1 MQPIFSI
8 FRLAMMKRILLCV
21 AAVLSILFSQAQV
34 LSRAQAIADID
45 EYNKVLNEVH
55 YNPYLYISQKA
66 YAHKTD
72 SLKQS
77 IKDSLGVK
85 ALVLKISEL
94 TAALN
99 DGHSMPAIVQPPFQP
114 DFRKPI
120 YFPLALTAGQKDQL
134 LTGNNSFGIPAGA
147 VVLSINGQSMSRFY
161 PRAQGF
167 FGGLP
172 AFKKEMSARLLGNS
186 LYYAGLLPPFKVVY
200 SVKGKTAS
208 IALKGGITLKESLA
222 KAFPQVG
229 GTDYSFKI
237 INNKVGYINLLS
249 MGNDYQRYAKFFDS
263 CFTAMKANHIKTLA
277 IDLRNNSGGN
287 AIIAHLLISY
297 FNTKPYALSGG
308 RYWKVSQRYKDYLI
322 KRRDT
327 GNLYLK
333 QANGTIID
341 QRKCGAQ
348 EPMFVGND
356 HLFGGKV
363 YLITGPATFS
373 SAMQLA
379 DAAKQYHMATII
391 GEPTGE
397 NTNDFGETYKF
408 DLPNSK
414 IQIQLTTTFDLGAD
428 CDPKKSHP
436 VMPDHFLKLTGTAMP
451 EAMDPPIRYIL
462 KQSN

>member
-1 MQPIFSI
+1 
-8 FRLAMMKRILLCV
+8 MKRILLSLL
-21 AAVLSILFSQAQV
+21 AVLSVLCSQAQV
-34 LSRAQAIADID
+34 LTHAQAIADID
-45 EYNKVLNEVH
+45 EYNKVLYEVH
-55 YNPYLYISQKA
+55 YNPNLYISQKA
-66 YAHKTD
+66 YNRKTD

-77 IKDSLGVK
+77 IGDSISVK
-85 ALVLKISEL
+85 ALILKVSEL

-99 DGHSMPAIVQPPFQP
+99 DGHTMPSIVQPPFQP

-120 YFPLALTAGQKDQL
+120 YFPLALTANEKGQL
-134 LTGNNSFGIPAGA
+134 LSGANGFGIPAGA
-147 VVLSINGQSMSRFY
+147 VVLSVNGQNMNQFY
-161 PRAQGF
+161 RQAQGL

-172 AFKKEMSARLLGNS
+172 AFRKEMSARLMGNF
-186 LYYAGLLPPFKVVY
+186 LYNAGILPPFKITY
-200 SVKGKTAS
+200 SVKSQKHTAV
-208 IALKGGITLKESLA
+208 LKDGIVLKESLA
-222 KAFPQVG
+222 KAFPQIG
-229 GTDYSFKI
+229 GTDYSFKVI
-237 INNKVGYINLLS
+237 DNKVGYINLLS
-249 MGNDYQRYAKFFDS
+249 MGDDYQRYAKFFDS
-263 CFTAMKANHIKTLA
+263 CFTVMKTNQIKTLA

-297 FNTKPYALSGG
+297 FNTKPYSLSGG

-333 QANGTIID
+333 QPNGTIID

-356 HLFGGKV
+356 LLFGGKV

-379 DAAKQYHMATII
+379 DAVKQYHMADII

-408 DLPNSK
+408 ELPNSK
-414 IQIQLTTTFDLGAD
+414 IQLQLTTTFDLGAD
-428 CDPKKSHP
+428 CDAKKSHA
-436 VMPDHFLKLTGTAMP
+436 VMPDYLVKSNRGSQDAS
-451 EAMDPPIRYIL
+451 IQYIL
-462 KQSN
+462 KQTK